1 MRTHTHAVYNWYTM
15 QNKKEH
21 WIGITSLS
29 SQGHEL
35 NNTVTAILHVIMN
48 YTVCTYMAKYNT
60 LFVLAGKPS
69 SILSLLF
76 VLPSRREIPKR
87 KKQRKKNECR
97 INLNYKLRVRIK
109 CD

>member
-1 MRTHTHAVYNWYTM
+1 M
-15 QNKKEH
+15 
-21 WIGITSLS
+21 GITSLS

-60 LFVLAGKPS
+60 LFVLADKPS

-76 VLPSRREIPKR
+76 VLPSRREIQKR
-87 KKQRKKNECR
+87 KKQRKKEKKNECR
-97 INLNYKLRVRIK
+97 VNLYYKLRARIK
-109 CD
+109 YD